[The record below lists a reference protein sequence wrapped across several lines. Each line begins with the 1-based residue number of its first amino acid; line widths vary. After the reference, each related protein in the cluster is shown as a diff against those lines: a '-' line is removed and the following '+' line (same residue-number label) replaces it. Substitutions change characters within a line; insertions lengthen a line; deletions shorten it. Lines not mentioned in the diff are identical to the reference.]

1 MTSLGRSVTCQQSF
15 LVEPTPMHYA
25 CNITQCNNGLGPNVY
40 YLKPMGFNDVE
51 AQPNG
56 FLIEEDRLF
65 SSSSPTPSPLLSN
78 PSPTSISEE
87 CWQRAEQTT
96 LKIIRQIQPT
106 VESEERRKG
115 VIEHVQNLIK
125 GCLGSEVFPFGSVPL
140 KTYLPDG
147 DIDLT
152 ALSIQT
158 VEDAL
163 ANDVRAVLEREEKIK
178 DADFEVK
185 DVQYIHAEVKLIKCL
200 VQNIVVDISF
210 NQLGGLC
217 TLCFLEQVDRL
228 IGKDHLFKRSII
240 LIKAWCY
247 YESRVL
253 GAHHGL
259 ISTYALETMV
269 LYIFHLFHSSLD
281 GPLAVLY
288 RFLDYYSKF
297 DWDCYCISLN
307 GPVSI
312 SSLPEIVAET
322 PDNDGGE
329 LLLDKEFLR
338 KCVDLFSVPSR
349 GLDSISRSFPQKHF
363 NIVDPLKE
371 NNNLGRSV
379 SKGNFYRIRSAFT
392 YGARKLGQILLLTA
406 EDIPDEL
413 NKFFMNTLDRHGSG
427 QRPDVQIPVPTV
439 SASGSDPASLKSALE
454 KHKGDK
460 PVSKSAV
467 SSTSTVGESEGLLQ
481 ERISNVQLPESHRKC
496 ANGAAKEPHRCTT
509 GLASSLEV
517 LERFGYI
524 KENGISGCSLV
535 GNAEDHATSRI
546 SDPMVTIRT
555 SECIPQS
562 HELVTSPLARAHH
575 APHLYLN
582 PSSRDN
588 GNIGAKNPNEL
599 KAMNSVLLED
609 KISSR
614 LCEGTDREVES
625 VVQNDFEASKLGA
638 IHKIDLCGETSDSSK
653 MDGPTV
659 SSLLDSVN
667 TSVSTCGSF
676 ESLNS
681 LSDLSGDYDSH
692 IKSLLCAQWCQD
704 YAISGP
710 FLSYPSSP
718 SQFQDNHA
726 FDALHQPMQLNP
738 NMFPHVNANG
748 VFSRPHFFPVHP
760 PMISSTSMGM
770 EEVTKTKHR
779 GIGTYFP
786 NFRDMNQGSYKER
799 AFSGRR
805 SMPQVPHSQLF
816 RALRDNNCVVRTT
829 EMHLAENGRHE
840 PPEEQFP
847 ALPCRVKP
855 ILSELFQDNYP
866 ASRGSLYPN
875 GYSPISG
882 NLEFGSFGQLP
893 SGVSSPEAS
902 RQPVFSAQAQKYPSH
917 PSTATSPRPRP
928 ASGVN
933 VEGYLP

>member
-1 MTSLGRSVTCQQSF
+1 
-15 LVEPTPMHYA
+15 
-25 CNITQCNNGLGPNVY
+25 
-40 YLKPMGFNDVE
+40 MGDLE
-51 AQPNG
+51 ILSIQPNG
-56 FLIEEDRLF
+56 FMIEEDRLF
-65 SSSSPTPSPLLSN
+65 SPPSPTPSPLLSN

-87 CWQRAEQTT
+87 CWQRAEQTAQ
-96 LKIIRQIQPT
+96 KIIRQIQPT
-106 VESEERRKG
+106 IESEERRKG

-158 VEDAL
+158 VEDSL
-163 ANDVRAVLEREEKIK
+163 ANDVRTVLEREEKSK

-329 LLLDKEFLR
+329 LLLDKDFLG
-338 KCVDLFSVPSR
+338 KCVDMFSVPSR
-349 GLDSISRSFPQKHF
+349 GLDATSRSFPQKHF

-427 QRPDVQIPVPTV
+427 QRPDVHVPAPTV
-439 SASGSDPASLKSALE
+439 SANESDPASLKSALE
-454 KHKGDK
+454 KDK
-460 PVSKSAV
+460 VDKEVSNSAV
-467 SSTSTVGESEGLLQ
+467 SPSSTVGESQGLLQ
-481 ERISNVQLPESHRKC
+481 ERISGIHQSESHRKS
-496 ANGAAKEPHRCTT
+496 ANGAVKERQRCTT
-509 GLASSLEV
+509 GLASSLEL

-524 KENGISGCSLV
+524 KENGISGCRLV

-546 SDPMVTIRT
+546 SDLVVTMRT
-555 SECIPQS
+555 SECLSQS
-562 HELVTSPLARAHH
+562 HELATSPLVRAHH

-582 PSSRDN
+582 PSSQDN
-588 GNIGAKNPNEL
+588 GNFGAKNPNEL
-599 KAMNSVLLED
+599 KAVNSVLLEN

-614 LCEGTDREVES
+614 LSQGTDREVEN
-625 VVQNDFEASKLGA
+625 VLQNDFEASKLGA
-638 IHKIDLCGETSDSSK
+638 IHKIDSCGETSGSVGK
-653 MDGPTV
+653 IDGPTV

-667 TSVSTCGSF
+667 TSVSTCGSL
-676 ESLNS
+676 EAPNS

-704 YAISGP
+704 HAFSVP
-710 FLSYPSSP
+710 FLSFPSSP
-718 SQFQDNHA
+718 SQFQDKHA
-726 FDALHQPMQLNP
+726 FDVLHQPMQLKP

-760 PMISSTSMGM
+760 PMISAASMGM
-770 EEVTKTKHR
+770 EEASKTKHR
-779 GIGTYFP
+779 GTGTYFP
-786 NFRDMNQGSYKER
+786 NLRDMNQGSYKER
-799 AFSGRR
+799 GFSGRR
-805 SMPQVPHSQLF
+805 SVPPVPHGQLY
-816 RALRDNNCVVRTT
+816 RALRDNNCVVRTP
-829 EMHLAENGRHE
+829 EMHFAENGRHE
-840 PPEEQFP
+840 PLEEQFP

-855 ILSELFQDNYP
+855 ISPEFFQDNYP
-866 ASRGSLYPN
+866 ASRGSSYPN
-875 GYSPISG
+875 GYSPMSG
-882 NLEFGSFGQLP
+882 NLEFGCYGQSP
-893 SGVSSPEAS
+893 SGVTSPEAC
-902 RQPVFSAQAQKYPSH
+902 RQPVSIAHAQKYPSH
-917 PSTATSPRPRP
+917 PSTVTTPRPRP
-928 ASGVN
+928 ALGVN
-933 VEGYLP
+933 VEGSNLQAFHLRNEADFPSLARTSPRSSK